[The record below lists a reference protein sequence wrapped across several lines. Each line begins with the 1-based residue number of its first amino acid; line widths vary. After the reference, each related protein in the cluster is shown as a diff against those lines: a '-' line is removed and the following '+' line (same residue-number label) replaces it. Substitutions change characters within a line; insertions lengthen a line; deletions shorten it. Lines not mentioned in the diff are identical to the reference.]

1 MKKFRILILEL
12 CVAIIIFCSLTF
24 IKFVFPKTFN
34 GITELYKI
42 YLCTET
48 DVSTVLGGQ

>member
-12 CVAIIIFCSLTF
+12 SVVIIIFCTLTF
-24 IKFVFPKTFN
+24 IKFVLPKAFDS
-34 GITELYKI
+34 ITELYKI

>member
-12 CVAIIIFCSLTF
+12 SVVIIIFCVLTF
-24 IKFVFPKTFN
+24 LKFAFPSIFN
-34 GITELYKI
+34 SITELYKT

-48 DVSTVLGGQ
+48 DVSIVLGER